1 MYNHEETEMKAL
13 LIDVMENKVETVDV
27 NGLQDYYKLIHCTTI
42 DIVNREIKGKR
53 YDIIC
58 DDEGTFSDDPLISA
72 IDDLGRAMLVGNLIV
87 CGEADEEGNLIALTD
102 DDIKHIKENI
112 QSMGTSRHPE
122 GHCMICQMEY

>member
-27 NGLQDYYKLIHCTTI
+27 NGLEDYYKLIHCTTI

-58 DDEGTFSDDPLISA
+58 DNEGTFSDDPLISA

-87 CGEADEEGNLIALTD
+87 CGEADEEGNLTALTD

-112 QSMGTSRHPE
+112 QSMGTSRYPE

>member
-1 MYNHEETEMKAL
+1 MKAL

-27 NGLQDYYKLIHCTTI
+27 NGLEDYYKLIHCTTI

-58 DDEGTFSDDPLISA
+58 DDEGAFSDDPLISA

-87 CGEADEEGNLIALTD
+87 CGEADEEGNLTALTD

-112 QSMGTSRHPE
+112 QSMGTRRHPE
-122 GHCMICQMEY
+122 GHCMICQMEYQ

>member
-1 MYNHEETEMKAL
+1 MKAL
-13 LIDVMENKVETVDV
+13 LIDVMENKVEVVNV
-27 NGLQDYYKLIHCTTI
+27 NGLEDYYRLIHCTTV

-72 IDDLGRAMLVGNLIV
+72 INDLGGVMFVGNLIV
-87 CGEADEEGNLIALTD
+87 CGGTDEEGGLTALTD
-102 DDIKHIKENI
+102 DDIKHIRENI
-112 QSMGTSRHPE
+112 QSMGTRRHPE

>member
-27 NGLQDYYKLIHCTTI
+27 NGLEDYYKLIHCTTI

-87 CGEADEEGNLIALTD
+87 CGEADEEGNLTALTD

-122 GHCMICQMEY
+122 GHGMICQMEY